1 MKTRQEFQ
9 LEIENELAE
18 IEEGIDEM
26 RRQQREV
33 RQRSRYKNGPSASPL
48 WMGHGHCTTTMN
60 KFSLPYRVRAIREG
74 GCCRGIGRIGMFDVD
89 HGLL

>member
-33 RQRSRYKNGPSASPL
+33 RQRSRYKNGPSAPSP
-48 WMGHGHCTTTMN
+48 WIGDETTA
-60 KFSLPYRVRAIREG
+60 RR
-74 GCCRGIGRIGMFDVD
+74 RISCHFRTV
-89 HGLL
+89 

>member
-33 RQRSRYKNGPSASPL
+33 RQRSRYKNGHPL
-48 WMGHGHCTTTMN
+48 
-60 KFSLPYRVRAIREG
+60 
-74 GCCRGIGRIGMFDVD
+74 
-89 HGLL
+89 

>member
-33 RQRSRYKNGPSASPL
+33 RHRSRYKNGPSASSP
-48 WMGHGHCTTTMN
+48 WTGA
-60 KFSLPYRVRAIREG
+60 R
-74 GCCRGIGRIGMFDVD
+74 
-89 HGLL
+89 LLRDDDE